1 MTRLLALPAMV
12 LAIITTFALPAAAQ
26 TGNGFFGPPSTGG
39 DPTQVLST
47 NPIGLMHDFYNAEY
61 EVKMADA
68 VTAGAG
74 ASRRAWYLF
83 GESEEAARLNGDVF
97 VRYYVWGRAFNGL
110 AIGVKAGA
118 TRIPDE
124 GTYAGVGWDL
134 NHSYA
139 YSDHAVAS
147 VGIGMKR
154 LLGRESL
161 FGASIV
167 TTLRLNVGIGF

>member
-1 MTRLLALPAMV
+1 
-12 LAIITTFALPAAAQ
+12 
-26 TGNGFFGPPSTGG
+26 
-39 DPTQVLST
+39 
-47 NPIGLMHDFYNAEY
+47 
-61 EVKMADA
+61 
-68 VTAGAG
+68 
-74 ASRRAWYLF
+74 
-83 GESEEAARLNGDVF
+83 